1 MSRLTYLFIIWGMT
15 RDYTEEIA
23 NWEDTEIDSLLTIN
37 YIAAKSWIVLF
48 LQHHCRIQKN
58 IYQENETFN
67 VINISYKY
75 ILMAAWNNIWD
86 GEVEAIEVVV
96 TGALSADNI
105 KGPFLNP
112 LNVLV
117 EIFVWSHDEIPA
129 NSIQG

>member
-1 MSRLTYLFIIWGMT
+1 MT

-67 VINISYKY
+67 VINISYNY
-75 ILMAAWNNIWD
+75 ILNSLKKKLLIERKKDYLKRLVLEMV
-86 GEVEAIEVVV
+86 EVS
-96 TGALSADNI
+96 GRL
-105 KGPFLNP
+105 K
-112 LNVLV
+112 
-117 EIFVWSHDEIPA
+117 
-129 NSIQG
+129 

>member
-1 MSRLTYLFIIWGMT
+1 MT

-67 VINISYKY
+67 VINISYNY

-112 LNVLV
+112 LNVLL
-117 EIFVWSHDEIPA
+117 EIFAWSHDELPA